1 MVRFISLIFLSILIT
16 ACNQSQSLKVEDS
29 TVAAPDHYKVEFEN
43 EYVRVVRV
51 TYNPGEQSSI
61 HSHRPLVGVTLTGG
75 QGVFTDIQGNKETRP
90 ENFAGDVLADNGE
103 THSVLSISKGPEEL
117 VFVEVKKSYPASAD
131 PLDFV
136 NAINVSS
143 INATVEL
150 EEHGIRVIRIKGEP
164 GLETPMHSHRAG
176 ITLPL
181 TDINI
186 SHTNADGEVGI
197 INNKA
202 GTISW
207 AEPRSHKGK
216 NLSDKSNEVILFEL
230 M

>member
-1 MVRFISLIFLSILIT
+1 MERIIQLIALIILIT
-16 ACNQSQSLKVEDS
+16 ACGQGGNPKIEDS
-29 TVAAPDHYKVEFEN
+29 TVAAPDHYKVELEN

-51 TYNPGEQSSI
+51 TYNPGEQSSM

-75 QGVFTDIQGNKETRP
+75 QGVFTDIQGNKETRS

-117 VFVEVKKSYPASAD
+117 VFVEVKKSYPALTDQLA
-131 PLDFV
+131 FA
-136 NAINVSS
+136 NAVNVSS

>member
-16 ACNQSQSLKVEDS
+16 ACSQSQSLKVEDS

-51 TYNPGEQSSI
+51 TYNPGEQSAM
-61 HSHRPLVGVTLTGG
+61 HSHIPLVGVTLTGG

-90 ENFAGDVLADNGE
+90 ENFAGDVLADSGE

-117 VFVEVKKSYPASAD
+117 VFVEVKKSYPALTDQLA
-131 PLDFV
+131 FA
-136 NAINVSS
+136 NAVNVSS

-150 EEHGIRVIRIKGEP
+150 EEHGVRVIRIKGEP
-164 GLETPMHSHRAG
+164 GLESPMHSHGAG

-181 TDINI
+181 TDVNI
-186 SHTNADGEVGI
+186 SHTNMEGEI
-197 INNKA
+197 STINSKA
-202 GTISW
+202 GTVSW
-207 AEPRSHKGK
+207 AETRIHKGK
-216 NLSDKSNEVILFEL
+216 NLSDKPYEVILFEL

>member
-1 MVRFISLIFLSILIT
+1 MVRFIALIFLSILIT
-16 ACNQSQSLKVEDS
+16 ACNQSQSSKVEDS
-29 TVAAPDHYKVEFEN
+29 TIAAPDHYKVEFEN

-51 TYNPGEQSSI
+51 TYSPGEQSSM
-61 HSHRPLVGVTLTGG
+61 HSHKPLVGVTLTGG
-75 QGVFTDIQGNKETRP
+75 QGVFTDIEGNKVTRP
-90 ENFAGDVLADNGE
+90 ELFAGDVLSSSGGA
-103 THSVLSISKGPEEL
+103 HSVLSISKGPEEL
-117 VFVEVKKSYPASAD
+117 VFVEVKKSYPASKSQSGI
-131 PLDFV
+131 V
-136 NAINVSS
+136 NAVDVSS
-143 INATVEL
+143 INANIEL
-150 EEHGIRVIRIKGEP
+150 EAHGIRVVRIKGEP

-181 TDINI
+181 TNINI
-186 SHTNADGEVGI
+186 SHTNADGAVGI

-202 GTISW
+202 GTVSW

>member
-1 MVRFISLIFLSILIT
+1 MVRFIALIFLSILIT

-29 TVAAPDHYKVEFEN
+29 TIAAPDHYKVEFEN

-51 TYNPGEQSSI
+51 TYNPGEQSAM
-61 HSHRPLVGVTLTGG
+61 HSHIPLVGVTLTGG

-90 ENFAGDVLADNGE
+90 ENFAGDVLADSGE

-117 VFVEVKKSYPASAD
+117 VFVEVKKSYPASKSQSAIA
-131 PLDFV
+131 
-136 NAINVSS
+136 NAVDVSS
-143 INATVEL
+143 INANVEL
-150 EEHGIRVIRIKGEP
+150 EAHGIRVVRIKGKP

-207 AEPRSHKGK
+207 AEPRSHRGK

>member
-1 MVRFISLIFLSILIT
+1 MERIIQLIALIILIT
-16 ACNQSQSLKVEDS
+16 ACGQGGNPKIEDS
-29 TVAAPDHYKVEFEN
+29 TVAAPDHYKVELEN

-51 TYNPGEQSSI
+51 TYNPGEQSSM

-75 QGVFTDIQGNKETRP
+75 QGVFTDIQGNKETRS

-117 VFVEVKKSYPASAD
+117 VFVEVKKSYPALTD
-131 PLDFV
+131 PPAFA
-136 NAINVSS
+136 NAVNVSS